1 MNKKIKVIGFDAD
14 DTLWVNELYYKETE
28 KKFTALLKEYLPEDQ
43 ISEELF
49 NVEIQNMDL
58 YGYGAKAFIL
68 SLIETSLK
76 ITNLKVDPLLIENII
91 KLGKELLIKPIVL
104 LDGVKKVLDD
114 LYPDYKLIIATKG
127 DLLDQERKLHKSNL
141 SKYFHHI
148 EVMSDKKTKQYMSL
162 LKHLDIEPD
171 EFVMIGNSLKSD
183 ILPVLEIGS
192 YAIHVP
198 YHTTWQYEQV
208 DVNINSDKF
217 FEVAQ
222 IEEIIDIINE

>member
-1 MNKKIKVIGFDAD
+1 MNNKIKVIGFDAD
-14 DTLWVNELYYKETE
+14 DTLWINEPFYKETE
-28 KKFTALLKEYLPEDQ
+28 KKFADLLKEYLNKDHV
-43 ISEELF
+43 SKALF
-49 NVEIQNMDL
+49 KVEVNNMDL

-76 ITNLKVDPLLIENII
+76 ITNSKTNPEIIQSII
-91 KLGKELLIKPIVL
+91 KLGKELLNKPIIL
-104 LDGVKKVLDD
+104 LNGVKTVLDK
-114 LYPDYKLIIATKG
+114 LYPIYKLIVATKG
-127 DLLDQERKLHKSNL
+127 DLLDQERKLSNSNL

-148 EVMSDKKTKQYMSL
+148 EVMSDKKTNHYISL
-162 LKHLDIEPD
+162 LKHLDIKPD

-208 DVNINSDKF
+208 DIQIKSDKF
-217 FEVAQ
+217 YEVGN
-222 IEEIIDIINE
+222 IEEILTIFK

>member
-1 MNKKIKVIGFDAD
+1 MNKKIKVISFDAD

-28 KKFTALLKEYLPEDQ
+28 KKFAALLKEYLPEDQ

-208 DVNINSDKF
+208 DVQINSDKF
-217 FEVAQ
+217 YEVEK
-222 IEEIIDIINE
+222 IEKIVGIFK